1 MKKEGE
7 VRMIRAD
14 NVSLILN
21 KRQILSHISLELHN
35 GKIYGL
41 VGNNGCGK
49 TMLMKCICGF
59 VHPTEGKIE
68 ADGKVI
74 GKDVDYLPDVGI
86 ILETPGFIGY
96 YSGLQNLKVLAGINH
111 KIGQEQIR
119 DAMRRVGLDPDLKL
133 AVKKYSLGMRQ
144 RLGLAQA
151 IMENPSV
158 LILDEPMN
166 GLDRKGVEEVRRI
179 LLDLKALDKLLLI
192 ASHSAEDIKI
202 LCDKVFEM
210 DSGKIEA

>member
-1 MKKEGE
+1 
-7 VRMIRAD
+7 MIRID
-14 NVSLILN
+14 SVSLQLN
-21 KRQILSHISLELHN
+21 KRQILNNISLELHS

-59 VHPTEGKIE
+59 VHPTGGQIQ

-74 GKDVDYLPDVGI
+74 GKDVDYLPDAGI
-86 ILETPGFIGY
+86 IIETPGFIGY

-166 GLDRKGVEEVRRI
+166 GLDRKGVEEMRR
-179 LLDLKALDKLLLI
+179 LLLSLKALDKLIII
-192 ASHSAEDIKI
+192 ASHNAEDIEV
-202 LCDKVFEM
+202 LCDRVYEM
-210 DSGKIEA
+210 DSGVIQ

>member
-1 MKKEGE
+1 
-7 VRMIRAD
+7 MIRAD

-119 DAMRRVGLDPDLKL
+119 DAMRRVGLDSDLKL

-166 GLDRKGVEEVRRI
+166 GMDRKGVEEVRRI

>member
-1 MKKEGE
+1 
-7 VRMIRAD
+7 MIRAD

-119 DAMRRVGLDPDLKL
+119 DAMRRVGLDSDLKL

>member
-1 MKKEGE
+1 
-7 VRMIRAD
+7 MIRAD

>member
-1 MKKEGE
+1 
-7 VRMIRAD
+7 MIRAD

-74 GKDVDYLPDVGI
+74 GKDVDYLPDAGI

-151 IMENPSV
+151 IKENPSV

>member
-1 MKKEGE
+1 
-7 VRMIRAD
+7 MIRAD

-74 GKDVDYLPDVGI
+74 GKDVDYLSDAGI

-166 GLDRKGVEEVRRI
+166 GLDRKGVEEMRWI
-179 LLDLKALDKLLLI
+179 N
-192 ASHSAEDIKI
+192 
-202 LCDKVFEM
+202 
-210 DSGKIEA
+210 

>member
-1 MKKEGE
+1 
-7 VRMIRAD
+7 MIRAD

-21 KRQILSHISLELHN
+21 KRQILSRISLELYN

-74 GKDVDYLPDVGI
+74 GKDVDYLPDAGI

-166 GLDRKGVEEVRRI
+166 GLDRKGVEEMRR
-179 LLDLKALDKLLLI
+179 LLLSLKALDKLIII
-192 ASHSAEDIKI
+192 ASHNAEDIEV
-202 LCDKVFEM
+202 LCDRVYEM
-210 DSGKIEA
+210 DSGVIQ

>member
-1 MKKEGE
+1 
-7 VRMIRAD
+7 MIRAD

-74 GKDVDYLPDVGI
+74 GKDVDYLPDAGI

-119 DAMRRVGLDPDLKL
+119 DAMRRVGLDSDLKL

>member
-1 MKKEGE
+1 
-7 VRMIRAD
+7 MIRAD

-74 GKDVDYLPDVGI
+74 GKDVDYLSDAGI

-119 DAMRRVGLDPDLKL
+119 DAMRRVGLDSDLKL

-166 GLDRKGVEEVRRI
+166 GLDRKGVEEMRR
-179 LLDLKALDKLLLI
+179 LLLSLKALDKLIII
-192 ASHSAEDIKI
+192 ASHNAEDIEV
-202 LCDKVFEM
+202 LCDRVYEM
-210 DSGKIEA
+210 DSGVIQ

>member
-1 MKKEGE
+1 
-7 VRMIRAD
+7 MIRAD

-74 GKDVDYLPDVGI
+74 GKDVDYLPDAGI

-119 DAMRRVGLDPDLKL
+119 DAMRRVGLDSDLKL

-166 GLDRKGVEEVRRI
+166 GLDRKGVEEMRR
-179 LLDLKALDKLLLI
+179 LLLSLKALDKLIII
-192 ASHSAEDIKI
+192 ASHNAEDIEV
-202 LCDKVFEM
+202 LCDRVYEM
-210 DSGKIEA
+210 DSGVIQ